1 MLLIAICFILT
12 GILVGLLSGLFGL
25 GGGLTVVPVMMIFL
39 AIYEPTYSA
48 NFMHIA
54 IATSLFVM
62 IFTSIIS
69 TYSHHKAKNIVWK
82 IVLPLK
88 VGVIIGTI
96 FGAIAATFLSSKILK
111 IFFIFFLIFTILKW
125 AYKLFTH
132 KNTSNIIEFEEPK
145 KILAGI
151 YGFITGS
158 IAVLLGIGSSVMIVP
173 FLKHRNFTISQ
184 AAAIASAITP
194 FIALFGAITYIITG
208 YNNVNIPSYCFGF
221 VYMPAAIG
229 LILGAFIGAP
239 LGTLLSTKMPHK
251 IQNVIYLGF
260 LVLILLIMIS

>member
-12 GILVGLLSGLFGL
+12 GVLVGLLSGLFGL
-25 GGGLTVVPVMMIFL
+25 GGGLTVVPVMIIFL
-39 AIYEPTYSA
+39 SAYEPSYSA

-54 IATSLFVM
+54 VATSLFVM
-62 IFTSIIS
+62 IFTSLIS
-69 TYSHHKAKNIVWK
+69 TYAHHKAKNIVWK
-82 IVLPLK
+82 VVLPLK
-88 VGVIIGTI
+88 IGVIIGTI

-125 AYKLFTH
+125 AYKLFTN
-132 KNTSNIIEFEEPK
+132 KKTSNIIEFDEPK

-173 FLKHRNFTISQ
+173 FLKHRNFSMSQ

-221 VYMPAAIG
+221 VYLPAAVG
-229 LILGAFIGAP
+229 LILGALIGAP
-239 LGTLLSTKMPHK
+239 LGTLLSTKIPYK
-251 IQNVIYLGF
+251 IQNIIYLGF
-260 LVLILLIMIS
+260 LILILFIMIS